1 MLRNIDTRRLK
12 LLAQTD
18 KSVAR
23 TRREWEQG
31 TMRYADDNLTLLWR
45 CARDWDAMDY
55 LRKEHSRNLRYKNG
69 DQWSDTVP
77 DPDHPH
83 RTIREDALISR
94 SGKVPLKH
102 NYIQQYIRNIHG
114 QLLSSPTQTVVYAR
128 SRDDQPLGE
137 MLTNALQACHQLN
150 RIRKIDINVVE
161 ELCLTGIACA
171 KVRYGYWSTKN
182 RTDGKIDLVNINR
195 LFFNADIEDPRL
207 TDIRRIGELHD
218 YTFDDLVRNFATC
231 REDVQALREI
241 YGICHDHTK
250 LENLYENHASRLQNL
265 NFLYTNDLGKYR
277 VIEVWERLGRWV
289 LYIHDYADGTEEIY
303 TELTMQEVEAINA
316 SRIEQGMAAGIAPD
330 TVKLIYAREQ
340 YEYYWRVKYL
350 TPNGYCIKE
359 TESPYAHEEHP
370 YVLAAMPVIDGR
382 FKAVLSDVIDIQR
395 YINRLLTLLDFII
408 GASAKGLLMVPQE
421 CIPDDMDIQDFA
433 REYVKTNGVILIKK
447 GAYDKLPKQIS
458 MNGTNI
464 GAWEMFAQE
473 MNIMQQISGLNGAVQ
488 GQVPRANTPSS
499 LYAQQAQ
506 NSMMNFVV
514 LFENYNMFCE
524 ERDEKLLKVLMQYYT
539 TRRYIGT
546 NGKTAGEMAKFYEP
560 EMAQKIEDFN
570 LTAAKSNDTPVF
582 RQMTDDLLMKLLESG
597 RIPLEIFLNNCSLPG
612 ADKTTRRGQVFQ
624 RTGRSRSN
632 RPRSPYAVA
641 TGGTTERRP
650 ERYGHDATVYGC
662 QLTYLPK
669 INSLF

>member
-370 YVLAAMPVIDGR
+370 HVLAAMPVIDGR

-612 ADKTTRRGQVFQ
+612 ADKLLAEVKSFNEQAAAGQIDPEALTQLQQAAQQNADPNAMAMMQ
-624 RTGRSRSN
+624 R
-632 RPRSPYAVA
+632 YM
-641 TGGTTERRP
+641 
-650 ERYGHDATVYGC
+650 DA
-662 QLTYLPK
+662 
-669 INSLF
+669 N

>member
-408 GASAKGLLMVPQE
+408 GASAKGMLIVPQE
-421 CIPDDMDIQDFA
+421 CIPDDMDIRDFA

-612 ADKTTRRGQVFQ
+612 ADKLLAEVKSFNEQAAAGQIDPEALTQLQQAAQQNADPNAMAMMQ
-624 RTGRSRSN
+624 R
-632 RPRSPYAVA
+632 YM
-641 TGGTTERRP
+641 
-650 ERYGHDATVYGC
+650 DA
-662 QLTYLPK
+662 
-669 INSLF
+669 N

>member
-1 MLRNIDTRRLK
+1 MLRNIDTRQLK
-12 LLAQTD
+12 LLAQTE

-55 LRKEHSRNLRYKNG
+55 LRKEHARNLRYKNG

-421 CIPDDMDIQDFA
+421 CIPDDMDIRDFA

-612 ADKTTRRGQVFQ
+612 ADKLLAEVKSFNEQAAAGQIDPEALTQLQQAAQQNADPNAMAMMQ
-624 RTGRSRSN
+624 R
-632 RPRSPYAVA
+632 YM
-641 TGGTTERRP
+641 
-650 ERYGHDATVYGC
+650 DA
-662 QLTYLPK
+662 
-669 INSLF
+669 N

>member
-128 SRDDQPLGE
+128 SRDDQPLEE
-137 MLTNALQACHQLN
+137 MLTNALQACLQLN

-421 CIPDDMDIQDFA
+421 CIPDDMDIRDFA

-612 ADKTTRRGQVFQ
+612 ADKLLAEVKSFNEQAAAGQIDPEALTQLQQAAQQNADPNAMAMMQ
-624 RTGRSRSN
+624 R
-632 RPRSPYAVA
+632 YM
-641 TGGTTERRP
+641 
-650 ERYGHDATVYGC
+650 DA
-662 QLTYLPK
+662 
-669 INSLF
+669 N

>member
-1 MLRNIDTRRLK
+1 MCI
-12 LLAQTD
+12 
-18 KSVAR
+18 
-23 TRREWEQG
+23 
-31 TMRYADDNLTLLWR
+31 
-45 CARDWDAMDY
+45 RDS
-55 LRKEHSRNLRYKNG
+55 SRNLRYKNG

-421 CIPDDMDIQDFA
+421 CIPDDMDIRDFA

-612 ADKTTRRGQVFQ
+612 ADKLLAEVKSFNEQAAAGQIDPEALTQLQQAAQQNADPNAMAMMQ
-624 RTGRSRSN
+624 R
-632 RPRSPYAVA
+632 YM
-641 TGGTTERRP
+641 
-650 ERYGHDATVYGC
+650 DA
-662 QLTYLPK
+662 
-669 INSLF
+669 N

>member
-330 TVKLIYAREQ
+330 TGKLIYAREQ

-612 ADKTTRRGQVFQ
+612 ADKLLAEVKSFNEQAAAGQIDPEALTQLQQAAQQNADPNAMAMMQ
-624 RTGRSRSN
+624 R
-632 RPRSPYAVA
+632 YM
-641 TGGTTERRP
+641 
-650 ERYGHDATVYGC
+650 DA
-662 QLTYLPK
+662 
-669 INSLF
+669 N

>member
-473 MNIMQQISGLNGAVQ
+473 MNIMQQISGLNGTVQ

-612 ADKTTRRGQVFQ
+612 ADKLLAEVKSFNEQAAAGQIDPEALTQLQQAAQQNADPNAMAMMQ
-624 RTGRSRSN
+624 R
-632 RPRSPYAVA
+632 YM
-641 TGGTTERRP
+641 
-650 ERYGHDATVYGC
+650 DA
-662 QLTYLPK
+662 
-669 INSLF
+669 N

>member
-316 SRIEQGMAAGIAPD
+316 SRIEQGMAAGITPD

-612 ADKTTRRGQVFQ
+612 ADKLLAEVKSFNEQAAAGQIDPEALTQLQQAAQQNADPNAMAMMQ
-624 RTGRSRSN
+624 R
-632 RPRSPYAVA
+632 YM
-641 TGGTTERRP
+641 
-650 ERYGHDATVYGC
+650 DA
-662 QLTYLPK
+662 
-669 INSLF
+669 N

>member
-612 ADKTTRRGQVFQ
+612 ADKLLAEVKSFNEQAAAGQIDPEALTQLQQAAQQNADPNAMAMMQ
-624 RTGRSRSN
+624 R
-632 RPRSPYAVA
+632 YK
-641 TGGTTERRP
+641 
-650 ERYGHDATVYGC
+650 DA
-662 QLTYLPK
+662 
-669 INSLF
+669 N

>member
-433 REYVKTNGVILIKK
+433 REYVKTNGVVLIKK

-539 TRRYIGT
+539 TRRYIDT

-612 ADKTTRRGQVFQ
+612 ADKLLAEVKSFNEQAAAGQIDPEALTQLQQAAQQNADPNAMAMMQ
-624 RTGRSRSN
+624 R
-632 RPRSPYAVA
+632 YM
-641 TGGTTERRP
+641 
-650 ERYGHDATVYGC
+650 DA
-662 QLTYLPK
+662 
-669 INSLF
+669 N

>member
-218 YTFDDLVRNFATC
+218 YTLDDLVRNFATC

-421 CIPDDMDIQDFA
+421 CIPDDMDIRDFA

-612 ADKTTRRGQVFQ
+612 ADKLLAEVKSFNEQAAAGQIDPEALTQLQQAAQQNADPNAMAMMQ
-624 RTGRSRSN
+624 R
-632 RPRSPYAVA
+632 YM
-641 TGGTTERRP
+641 
-650 ERYGHDATVYGC
+650 DA
-662 QLTYLPK
+662 
-669 INSLF
+669 N

>member
-1 MLRNIDTRRLK
+1 MSRNIDTRRLK

-612 ADKTTRRGQVFQ
+612 ADKLLAEVKSFNEQAAAGQIDPEALTQLQQAAQQNADPNAMAMMQ
-624 RTGRSRSN
+624 R
-632 RPRSPYAVA
+632 YM
-641 TGGTTERRP
+641 
-650 ERYGHDATVYGC
+650 DA
-662 QLTYLPK
+662 
-669 INSLF
+669 N

>member
-1 MLRNIDTRRLK
+1 MGARHDALRRRQSN
-12 LLAQTD
+12 AP
-18 KSVAR
+18 VA
-23 TRREWEQG
+23 
-31 TMRYADDNLTLLWR
+31 L
-45 CARDWDAMDY
+45 CAGLGRNG
-55 LRKEHSRNLRYKNG
+55 LEHSRNLRYKNG

-612 ADKTTRRGQVFQ
+612 ADKLLAEVKSFNEQAAAGQIDPEALTQLQQAAQQNADPNAMAMMQ
-624 RTGRSRSN
+624 R
-632 RPRSPYAVA
+632 YM
-641 TGGTTERRP
+641 
-650 ERYGHDATVYGC
+650 DA
-662 QLTYLPK
+662 
-669 INSLF
+669 N

>member
-370 YVLAAMPVIDGR
+370 YVLAAMPVINGR

-612 ADKTTRRGQVFQ
+612 ADKLLAEVKSFNEQAAAGQIDPEALTQLQQAAQQNADPNAMAMMQ
-624 RTGRSRSN
+624 R
-632 RPRSPYAVA
+632 YM
-641 TGGTTERRP
+641 
-650 ERYGHDATVYGC
+650 DA
-662 QLTYLPK
+662 
-669 INSLF
+669 N

>member
-1 MLRNIDTRRLK
+1 MERHGTRPRPS
-12 LLAQTD
+12 AP
-18 KSVAR
+18 
-23 TRREWEQG
+23 
-31 TMRYADDNLTLLWR
+31 DDPRR
-45 CARDWDAMDY
+45 CAD
-55 LRKEHSRNLRYKNG
+55 L
-69 DQWSDTVP
+69 
-77 DPDHPH
+77 
-83 RTIREDALISR
+83 R

-421 CIPDDMDIQDFA
+421 CIPDDMDIRDFA

-612 ADKTTRRGQVFQ
+612 ADKLLAEVKSFNEQAAAGQIDPEALTQLQQAAQQNADPNAMAMMQ
-624 RTGRSRSN
+624 R
-632 RPRSPYAVA
+632 YM
-641 TGGTTERRP
+641 
-650 ERYGHDATVYGC
+650 DA
-662 QLTYLPK
+662 
-669 INSLF
+669 N

>member
-250 LENLYENHASRLQNL
+250 LENLYENHATRLQNL

-612 ADKTTRRGQVFQ
+612 ADKLLAEVKSFNEQAAAGQIDPEALTQLQQAAQQNADPNAMAMMQ
-624 RTGRSRSN
+624 R
-632 RPRSPYAVA
+632 YM
-641 TGGTTERRP
+641 
-650 ERYGHDATVYGC
+650 DA
-662 QLTYLPK
+662 
-669 INSLF
+669 N

>member
-1 MLRNIDTRRLK
+1 MLRNIDTRQLK
-12 LLAQTD
+12 LLAQTE

-289 LYIHDYADGTEEIY
+289 LYVHDYADGTEEIY
-303 TELTMQEVEAINA
+303 TDLTIQEVEAINA

-421 CIPDDMDIQDFA
+421 CIPDDMDIRDFA

-612 ADKTTRRGQVFQ
+612 ADKLLAEVKSFNEQAAAGQIDPEALTQLQQAAQQNADPNAMAMMQ
-624 RTGRSRSN
+624 R
-632 RPRSPYAVA
+632 YM
-641 TGGTTERRP
+641 
-650 ERYGHDATVYGC
+650 DA
-662 QLTYLPK
+662 
-669 INSLF
+669 N

>member
-207 TDIRRIGELHD
+207 TDIRRIGELHN

-612 ADKTTRRGQVFQ
+612 ADKLLAEVKSFNEQAAAGQIDPEALTQLQQAAQQNADPNAMAMMQ
-624 RTGRSRSN
+624 R
-632 RPRSPYAVA
+632 YM
-641 TGGTTERRP
+641 
-650 ERYGHDATVYGC
+650 DA
-662 QLTYLPK
+662 
-669 INSLF
+669 N

>member
-1 MLRNIDTRRLK
+1 MLRNIDTRQLK
-12 LLAQTD
+12 LLAQTE

-55 LRKEHSRNLRYKNG
+55 LRKEHARNLRYKNG

-289 LYIHDYADGTEEIY
+289 LYVHDYADGTEEIY
-303 TELTMQEVEAINA
+303 TDLTMQEVEAINA

-421 CIPDDMDIQDFA
+421 CIPDDMDIRDFA

-524 ERDEKLLKVLMQYYT
+524 ERDEKLLKVLMQFYT
-539 TRRYIGT
+539 TRRYVDI
-546 NGKTAGEMAKFYEP
+546 NGKSVSELAKYYEP
-560 EMAQKIEDFN
+560 EMARKIVDFN
-570 LTAAKSNDTPVF
+570 LTTSKSTDTPVF
-582 RQMTDDLLMKLLESG
+582 RQLTDDLLMKLLESG
-597 RIPLEIFLNNCSLPG
+597 RIPLEIFLKNCSIPG
-612 ADKTTRRGQVFQ
+612 AEKIQAELKTFSEQAAAGQIDPDRLQ
-624 RTGRSRSN
+624 MLQQAAQQN
-632 RPRSPYAVA
+632 ADPKAMDMLK
-641 TGGTTERRP
+641 
-650 ERYGHDATVYGC
+650 RYMDAA
-662 QLTYLPK
+662 Q
-669 INSLF
+669 

>member
-612 ADKTTRRGQVFQ
+612 ADKLLAEVKSFNEQAAAGQIDPEALTQLQQTAQQNADPNAMAMMQ
-624 RTGRSRSN
+624 R
-632 RPRSPYAVA
+632 YM
-641 TGGTTERRP
+641 
-650 ERYGHDATVYGC
+650 DA
-662 QLTYLPK
+662 
-669 INSLF
+669 N

>member
-241 YGICHDHTK
+241 YGICHDNTK

-612 ADKTTRRGQVFQ
+612 ADKLLAEVKSFNEQAAAGQIDPEALTQLQQAAQQNADPNAMAMMQ
-624 RTGRSRSN
+624 R
-632 RPRSPYAVA
+632 YM
-641 TGGTTERRP
+641 
-650 ERYGHDATVYGC
+650 DA
-662 QLTYLPK
+662 
-669 INSLF
+669 N

>member
-421 CIPDDMDIQDFA
+421 CIPDDMDIRDFA
-433 REYVKTNGVILIKK
+433 RENVKTNGVILIKK

-612 ADKTTRRGQVFQ
+612 ADKLLAEVKSFNEQAAAGQIDPEALTRLQQAAQQNADPNAMAMMQ
-624 RTGRSRSN
+624 R
-632 RPRSPYAVA
+632 YM
-641 TGGTTERRP
+641 
-650 ERYGHDATVYGC
+650 DA
-662 QLTYLPK
+662 
-669 INSLF
+669 N

>member
-31 TMRYADDNLTLLWR
+31 TMRYADDYLTLLWC

-250 LENLYENHASRLQNL
+250 LENLYENHDSRLQNL

-421 CIPDDMDIQDFA
+421 CIPDDMDIRDFA

-612 ADKTTRRGQVFQ
+612 ADKLLSEVKSFNEQAAAGQIDPEALTQLQQAAQQNADPNAMAMMQ
-624 RTGRSRSN
+624 R
-632 RPRSPYAVA
+632 YM
-641 TGGTTERRP
+641 
-650 ERYGHDATVYGC
+650 DA
-662 QLTYLPK
+662 
-669 INSLF
+669 N

>member
-241 YGICHDHTK
+241 YGIYHDHTK

-473 MNIMQQISGLNGAVQ
+473 MNIMQQISGLNGEVQ

-612 ADKTTRRGQVFQ
+612 ADKLLAEVKSFNEQAAAGQIDPEALTQLQQAAQQNADPNAMAMMQ
-624 RTGRSRSN
+624 R
-632 RPRSPYAVA
+632 YM
-641 TGGTTERRP
+641 
-650 ERYGHDATVYGC
+650 DA
-662 QLTYLPK
+662 
-669 INSLF
+669 N

>member
-359 TESPYAHEEHP
+359 TKSPYAHEEHP

-612 ADKTTRRGQVFQ
+612 ADKLLAEVKSFNEQAAAGQIDPEALTQLQQAAQQNADPNAMAMMQ
-624 RTGRSRSN
+624 R
-632 RPRSPYAVA
+632 YM
-641 TGGTTERRP
+641 
-650 ERYGHDATVYGC
+650 DA
-662 QLTYLPK
+662 
-669 INSLF
+669 N

>member
-77 DPDHPH
+77 DPAHPH

-612 ADKTTRRGQVFQ
+612 ADKLLAEVKSFNEQAAAGQIDPEALTQLQQAAQQNADPNAMAMMQ
-624 RTGRSRSN
+624 R
-632 RPRSPYAVA
+632 YM
-641 TGGTTERRP
+641 
-650 ERYGHDATVYGC
+650 DA
-662 QLTYLPK
+662 
-669 INSLF
+669 N

>member
-114 QLLSSPTQTVVYAR
+114 QLLSSPTHTVVYAR

-612 ADKTTRRGQVFQ
+612 ADKLLAEVKSFNEQAAAGQIDPEALTQLQQAAQQNADPNAMAMMQ
-624 RTGRSRSN
+624 R
-632 RPRSPYAVA
+632 YM
-641 TGGTTERRP
+641 
-650 ERYGHDATVYGC
+650 DA
-662 QLTYLPK
+662 
-669 INSLF
+669 N

>member
-18 KSVAR
+18 KSVVR

-612 ADKTTRRGQVFQ
+612 ADKLLAEVKSFNEQAAAGQIDPEALTQLQQAAQQNADPNAMAMMQ
-624 RTGRSRSN
+624 R
-632 RPRSPYAVA
+632 YM
-641 TGGTTERRP
+641 
-650 ERYGHDATVYGC
+650 DA
-662 QLTYLPK
+662 
-669 INSLF
+669 N

>member
-137 MLTNALQACHQLN
+137 MLTNALQACLQLN

-421 CIPDDMDIQDFA
+421 CIPDDMDIRDFA

-612 ADKTTRRGQVFQ
+612 ADKLLAEVKSFNEQAAAGQIDPEALTQLQQAAQQNADPNAMAMMQ
-624 RTGRSRSN
+624 R
-632 RPRSPYAVA
+632 YM
-641 TGGTTERRP
+641 
-650 ERYGHDATVYGC
+650 DA
-662 QLTYLPK
+662 
-669 INSLF
+669 N

>member
-150 RIRKIDINVVE
+150 RIQKIDINVVE

-612 ADKTTRRGQVFQ
+612 ADKLLAEVKSFNEQAAAGQIDPEALTQLQQAAQQNADPNAMAMMQ
-624 RTGRSRSN
+624 R
-632 RPRSPYAVA
+632 YM
-641 TGGTTERRP
+641 
-650 ERYGHDATVYGC
+650 DA
-662 QLTYLPK
+662 
-669 INSLF
+669 N

>member
-31 TMRYADDNLTLLWR
+31 TMRYADDNLMLLWR

-195 LFFNADIEDPRL
+195 LFFNADIEDQRL

-241 YGICHDHTK
+241 YSICHDHTK

-421 CIPDDMDIQDFA
+421 CIPDDMDIRDFA

-612 ADKTTRRGQVFQ
+612 ADKLLAEVKSFNEQAAAGQIDPEALTQLQQAAQQNADPNAMAMMQ
-624 RTGRSRSN
+624 R
-632 RPRSPYAVA
+632 YM
-641 TGGTTERRP
+641 
-650 ERYGHDATVYGC
+650 DA
-662 QLTYLPK
+662 
-669 INSLF
+669 N

>member
-1 MLRNIDTRRLK
+1 MCI
-12 LLAQTD
+12 
-18 KSVAR
+18 
-23 TRREWEQG
+23 
-31 TMRYADDNLTLLWR
+31 
-45 CARDWDAMDY
+45 RD
-55 LRKEHSRNLRYKNG
+55 S
-69 DQWSDTVP
+69 
-77 DPDHPH
+77 
-83 RTIREDALISR
+83 

-421 CIPDDMDIQDFA
+421 CIPDDMDIRDFA

-612 ADKTTRRGQVFQ
+612 ADKLLAEVKSFNEQAAAGQIDPEALTQLQQAAQQNADPNAMAMMQ
-624 RTGRSRSN
+624 R
-632 RPRSPYAVA
+632 YM
-641 TGGTTERRP
+641 
-650 ERYGHDATVYGC
+650 DA
-662 QLTYLPK
+662 
-669 INSLF
+669 N

>member
-1 MLRNIDTRRLK
+1 MLRNIDNRRLK
-12 LLAQTD
+12 LLAQAD
-18 KSVAR
+18 KSIAE
-23 TRREWEQG
+23 TRREWEHSA
-31 TMRYADDNLTLLWR
+31 MRYADDNLTLLWR

-55 LRKEHSRNLRYKNG
+55 LRKEHARNLRYKNG

-77 DPDHPH
+77 DPDYPH
-83 RTIREDALISR
+83 RTIREDLLISR

-150 RIRKIDINVVE
+150 KIRKTDINVVE

-218 YTFDDLVRNFATC
+218 YTFDDLVRNFAAC

-250 LENLYENHASRLQNL
+250 LESLYENHASRLQNL
-265 NFLYTNDLGKYR
+265 NFLYTHDLGKYR

-289 LYIHDYADGTEEIY
+289 LYVHDYADGTEEIY
-303 TELTMQEVEAINA
+303 TDLTMREVEAINA

-330 TVKLIYAREQ
+330 RVKLIYAREQ

-421 CIPDDMDIQDFA
+421 CIPDDMDIRDFA

-458 MNGTNI
+458 MNSTNI

-488 GQVPRANTPSS
+488 GQTPRANTPSS

-506 NSMMNFVV
+506 NSMMNFIV

-612 ADKTTRRGQVFQ
+612 ADKLLSEVKSFNEQAAAGQIDPEALMQLQQVAQ
-624 RTGRSRSN
+624 QN
-632 RPRSPYAVA
+632 ADPQAMAVMQQ
-641 TGGTTERRP
+641 
-650 ERYGHDATVYGC
+650 YMD
-662 QLTYLPK
+662 K
-669 INSLF
+669 

>member
-1 MLRNIDTRRLK
+1 MLRNIDTRQLK
-12 LLAQTD
+12 LLAQTE

-289 LYIHDYADGTEEIY
+289 LYVHDYADGTEEIY
-303 TELTMQEVEAINA
+303 TDLTMQEVEAINA

-421 CIPDDMDIQDFA
+421 CIPDDMDIRDFA

-612 ADKTTRRGQVFQ
+612 ADKLLAEVKSFNEQAAAGQIDPEALTQLQQAAQQNADPNAMAMMQ
-624 RTGRSRSN
+624 R
-632 RPRSPYAVA
+632 YM
-641 TGGTTERRP
+641 
-650 ERYGHDATVYGC
+650 DA
-662 QLTYLPK
+662 
-669 INSLF
+669 N

>member
-303 TELTMQEVEAINA
+303 TELTMQEIEAINA

-612 ADKTTRRGQVFQ
+612 ADKLLAEVKSFNEQAAAGQIDPEALTQLQQAAQQNADPNAMAMMQ
-624 RTGRSRSN
+624 R
-632 RPRSPYAVA
+632 YM
-641 TGGTTERRP
+641 
-650 ERYGHDATVYGC
+650 DA
-662 QLTYLPK
+662 
-669 INSLF
+669 N

>member
-421 CIPDDMDIQDFA
+421 CIPDNMDIQDFA

-612 ADKTTRRGQVFQ
+612 ADKLLAEVKSFNEQAAAGQIDPEALTQLQQAAQQNADPNAMAMMQ
-624 RTGRSRSN
+624 R
-632 RPRSPYAVA
+632 YM
-641 TGGTTERRP
+641 
-650 ERYGHDATVYGC
+650 DA
-662 QLTYLPK
+662 
-669 INSLF
+669 N

>member
-421 CIPDDMDIQDFA
+421 CIPDDMDIRDFA

-506 NSMMNFVV
+506 NSMMNFVM

-612 ADKTTRRGQVFQ
+612 ADKLLAEVKSFNEQAAAGQIDPEALTQLQQAAQQNADPNAMAMMQ
-624 RTGRSRSN
+624 R
-632 RPRSPYAVA
+632 YM
-641 TGGTTERRP
+641 
-650 ERYGHDATVYGC
+650 DA
-662 QLTYLPK
+662 
-669 INSLF
+669 N